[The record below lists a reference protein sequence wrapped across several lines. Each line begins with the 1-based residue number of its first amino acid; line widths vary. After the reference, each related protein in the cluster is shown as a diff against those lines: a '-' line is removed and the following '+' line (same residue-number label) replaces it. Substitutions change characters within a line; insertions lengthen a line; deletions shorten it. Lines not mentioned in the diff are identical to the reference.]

1 MARPGRISASP
12 AENYTSQG
20 ASERGRRAAVHLEEA
35 LLSPA
40 DTRANPLA
48 PHLGLEPESHLPPMM
63 LQLDEQHKFIF
74 VPKKRSSVV
83 AAGPSRATGL
93 LQLDK
98 PALRP

>member
-1 MARPGRISASP
+1 MVKPGRISAGP
-12 AENYTSQG
+12 AANYTSQG
-20 ASERGRRAAVHLEEA
+20 ALEHGRGGAVHLEEA

-48 PHLGLEPESHLPPMM
+48 PHLRLEPESHLPPMM
-63 LQLDEQHKFIF
+63 LQLDEQHQFIF

-83 AAGPSRATGL
+83 PAGLSQTTGI